1 MSNVNTFAG
10 FYNVP
15 AQLATNTS
23 ANVFVVPAAGVYP
36 GLPSITLPAG
46 SGLTVSA
53 PPDIATGYSDVHP
66 FKVRAAG
73 KATTTGAASTIIPI
87 LYQVNGAAVGV
98 IGAAG
103 SVTST
108 GVVGTGVN
116 LLHTCATIASSAVAT
131 VEFLYEWELMFNST
145 AGSLTGFCST
155 SLTNF
160 TSTPAY
166 TINAILNGSSGVVGS
181 GLKFGD
187 LNFEM
192 TFTFSAGTSPNAV
205 QLTEFVMDRV

>member
-10 FYNVP
+10 FYNLP
-15 AQLATNTS
+15 AQLAANTS
-23 ANVFVVPAAGVYP
+23 ANVLVVPASGYA
-36 GLPSITLPAG
+36 GLPSPVLVAG
-46 SGLTVSA
+46 SGLTVSVT
-53 PPDIATGYSDVHP
+53 PDIATGFSDVHP
-66 FKVRAAG
+66 FKVKLAG
-73 KATTTGAASTIIPI
+73 KATTTGGSSTIIPI
-87 LYQVNGAAVGV
+87 LYQVNSAAVGV

-108 GVVGTGVN
+108 GVVGTGTN
-116 LLHTCATIASSAVAT
+116 LLHTCATIGASAVAT
-131 VEFLYEWELMFNST
+131 VEFLYEWELLFNST

-160 TSTPAY
+160 TSTPVY

-181 GLKFGD
+181 GLKFAD

-192 TFTFSAGTSPNAV
+192 TFTFSAGTSPNAFTV
-205 QLTEFVMDRV
+205 TEFSVDRV